1 MNKANK
7 AAFSKSSLKG
17 LTDTVDRTDQACHSL
32 VVDGGW
38 LLYMV
43 KWEAGQTWQEIAD
56 SYLTYMSSVLV
67 RNLGESQ
74 WCLMAIQ
81 QLAKRP

>member
-43 KWEAGQTWQEIAD
+43 KWEASQTWQEV
-56 SYLTYMSSVLV
+56 YVKC
-67 RNLGESQ
+67 LGKESRRITVVFDG
-74 WCLMAIQ
+74 IQ